1 MPPRP
6 PPRLVVQTHDAARQH
21 RRRRWL
27 LIAWPASLLLAAAA
41 AFWLGQSPVPLP
53 LPHGNRSQVKQL
65 QAENEQL
72 KQRVADLQRSQQV
85 ADVAMRS
92 LQRSMAEREE
102 QISGLRADLGF
113 YSRLVGGDSQRQGLR
128 VQEVRVQPV
137 AQSNAWNV
145 TLSLTQNLR
154 RSGEIDGKVTI
165 TVEGLSNNQVQLL
178 SWDALGDNAQKDGL
192 PFHFRYF
199 QQLHATFVLPAGFR
213 PTRLRIHAAP
223 DQGAAAERAVAWGD
237 ALNGTITSTRG
248 DSDAQP

>member
-6 PPRLVVQTHDAARQH
+6 PPRLVVQTHDAARQR

-27 LIAWPASLLLAAAA
+27 FAAWPVSVAAAVA
-41 AFWLGQSPVPLP
+41 LGVWMGQSPMQLP
-53 LPHGNRSQVKQL
+53 IANGHRSQLKQL
-65 QAENEQL
+65 RSENDQL

-113 YSRLVGGDSQRQGLR
+113 YTRLVGGDGQRQGLR
-128 VQEVRVQPV
+128 IQEVRVQPV
-137 AQSNAWNV
+137 ARSNAWNV

-154 RSGEIDGKVTI
+154 RGDEIDGKVTI
-165 TVEGLSNNQVQLL
+165 TVEGLSHDQVQQL

-213 PTRLRIHAAP
+213 PTRLRIHASP
-223 DQGAAAERAVAWGD
+223 DQGTAAERAVAWND

>member
-1 MPPRP
+1 M
-6 PPRLVVQTHDAARQH
+6 QTHDAARQ
-21 RRRRWL
+21 RARRRWL
-27 LIAWPASLLLAAAA
+27 LMAWPASLLLAGAI
-41 AFWLGQSPVPLP
+41 AFWFGQSPVQIPLP
-53 LPHGNRSQVKQL
+53 RGNRALVRQL

-72 KQRVADLQRSQQV
+72 KQQVADLKRSQQV

-113 YSRLVGGDSQRQGLR
+113 YSRLVGGDGQRQGLR
-128 VQEVRVQPV
+128 IQEVRVQPV

-145 TLSLTQNLR
+145 TLSLTQNMR
-154 RSGEIDGKVTI
+154 RGDEIGGKVTI
-165 TVEGLSNNQVQLL
+165 TVEGLSDNQVQQL

-192 PFHFRYF
+192 PFKFRYF

-223 DQGAAAERAVAWGD
+223 DQGATADRAVAWND